1 MLPSTFLWCFS
12 LSQIGDSCKH
22 LQGPISTWKD
32 QSRIIGIL
40 QEEEYSCSGSSK
52 CLYESPICDKLK
64 YQKRCLEAFFV
75 LRVQFVGWIWRK
87 AFSKQRR
94 SKHHKCPKSSTM
106 LLFFMSDLT
115 CLTKPGQMWWSPAHF
130 TTVMNFYWQ
139 GPKRPNGHTSPKS
152 LTNNGETCRVCVEDS
167 QMWNWTKD
175 PNDTLM
181 TCARWDKS
189 L

>member
-1 MLPSTFLWCFS
+1 MKE
-12 LSQIGDSCKH
+12 G
-22 LQGPISTWKD
+22 LQQTW
-32 QSRIIGIL
+32 
-40 QEEEYSCSGSSK
+40 
-52 CLYESPICDKLK
+52 
-64 YQKRCLEAFFV
+64 
-75 LRVQFVGWIWRK
+75 
-87 AFSKQRR
+87 RR

-139 GPKRPNGHTSPKS
+139 GPKRPNGRISPKS

-167 QMWNWTKD
+167 QMWDWTQD

-181 TCARWDKS
+181 TCARGETKVYRLLAVNMINLNSFMDCCWNTKFHKFNYRASYVTLSTGDNLPQPWILRPAS
-189 L
+189 SQSPYWLA